1 MQNKIASLLIL
12 CSLISLNTKAK
23 EFLHFH
29 DFKLLKTVDT
39 SISKIMIYNIT
50 RKDSLLC
57 NIVKYDAFGRLS
69 TITTLN
75 EDSKTIKEVVVR
87 KYFKNTDILEN
98 TTSTTYDKKPSGVV
112 VNAFEYDSLFRTKFE
127 FDFDKDTA
135 NVSINQFYYLNDRLF
150 KIEYKPDN
158 TSGFYPR
165 SLFYYDPK
173 GRLIKQ
179 DNYNSKK
186 QLIYSKENEYVGDVV
201 KTYLVNKN
209 GRILENE
216 TEYKNNRLIKE
227 YATED
232 INTIEGNDFNL
243 KITHFAKTIEYF
255 YDDSGRLKEVVY
267 TFHNGNTKDSIPFYI
282 STSDDV
288 FKLSFKYFYK

>member
-98 TTSTTYDKKPSGVV
+98 TTSTTYDKKSSGVV

-127 FDFDKDTA
+127 FEFDKDTA
-135 NVSINQFYYLNDRLF
+135 NVSIKHFYYLNDRLF